1 MFNCLITGTI
11 TEIFQLLPAI
21 FRNFLKKKNRN
32 YGFFLAPDKFQHEIQ
47 ETTNQG
53 PTMRLQ
59 LCPSFPTRTRTE
71 KSDMIQTHEC
81 NCRVAWDKIVF

>member
-1 MFNCLITGTI
+1 MEEMVGNV
-11 TEIFQLLPAI
+11 QLLNYRYHNRNIPAASGNI
-21 FRNFLKKKNRN
+21 SEFFEEKKYRN

-71 KSDMIQTHEC
+71 
-81 NCRVAWDKIVF
+81 